1 MTNDPQIDANATGF
15 PVLFTRDE
23 FKEDVTELML
33 LFVQQAQFTFMAD
46 SSDQSKA
53 IWGLLG
59 SKASE
64 FTGLGNAGET
74 HRASSCV
81 PFRES
86 GCESGATRPSC
97 SSPSFAK
104 PRPPRGFRAPL
115 PRRGGDARPPRRRAI
130 ASIGVDARPSH
141 RRR

>member
-1 MTNDPQIDANATGF
+1 MATDPQIEATPTGF

-46 SSDQSKA
+46 SSNQSKA

-64 FTGLGNAGET
+64 FTGLGDAGDT
-74 HRASSCV
+74 HRDLGLEFSDIQGLSMV
-81 PFRES
+81 Q
-86 GCESGATRPSC
+86 T
-97 SSPSFAK
+97 
-104 PRPPRGFRAPL
+104 L
-115 PRRGGDARPPRRRAI
+115 MNLYD
-130 ASIGVDARPSH
+130 
-141 RRR
+141 